1 MCKDEMVKDY
11 SKTWLNFL
19 GEREEK
25 EWVFLIF
32 FFSLK
37 VEILIYHIEKE
48 VASHDVEMASP
59 EVSRQSSRD
68 STKTTSPLTVS
79 SGIMTKR
86 GPIVEEVTAYGTV
99 FSV

>member
-1 MCKDEMVKDY
+1 MGGGGGM
-11 SKTWLNFL
+11 LL
-19 GEREEK
+19 
-25 EWVFLIF
+25 
-32 FFSLK
+32 
-37 VEILIYHIEKE
+37 ILITFNIKNKNILSSWHPEKE
-48 VASHDVEMASP
+48 VESRDVEMASP

-86 GPIVEEVTAYGTV
+86 GPIVEEVTASVTV

>member
-1 MCKDEMVKDY
+1 M
-11 SKTWLNFL
+11 L
-19 GEREEK
+19 
-25 EWVFLIF
+25 LISITF
-32 FFSLK
+32 NK
-37 VEILIYHIEKE
+37 NKNILSSSHPEKE
-48 VASHDVEMASP
+48 VASRDVEMASP

-86 GPIVEEVTAYGTV
+86 GPIVEEVTASVTV

>member
-1 MCKDEMVKDY
+1 M
-11 SKTWLNFL
+11 
-19 GEREEK
+19 
-25 EWVFLIF
+25 
-32 FFSLK
+32 
-37 VEILIYHIEKE
+37 IYHIEKE
-48 VASHDVEMASP
+48 VASGDVEMASP

>member
-1 MCKDEMVKDY
+1 MGGGGGM
-11 SKTWLNFL
+11 LL
-19 GEREEK
+19 
-25 EWVFLIF
+25 
-32 FFSLK
+32 
-37 VEILIYHIEKE
+37 ILITFNIKNKNILSSWHPEKE
-48 VASHDVEMASP
+48 VESRDVEMGSP

-86 GPIVEEVTAYGTV
+86 GPIVEEVTASVTV